1 MRPAFA
7 AFALMAML
15 AAGCAMRPPV
25 SELPPRIVFF
35 SEDSSGLDESAAAVV
50 SDAAAL
56 AKEYPN
62 APVRVLGYAD
72 PDGGPDYNK
81 ALSRARAERVA
92 TMLKEKG
99 VAAER
104 ITIGARGPVP
114 FELAPIE
121 SRRVEIKLGN

>member
-1 MRPAFA
+1 MRPAIA
-7 AFALMAML
+7 ALALTTML
-15 AAGCAMRPPV
+15 MAGCAIRPPL
-25 SELPPRIVFF
+25 SEQPPRIVFF
-35 SEDSSGLDESAAAVV
+35 SEDSAGLDESASAVV

-56 AKEYPN
+56 AKDYP
-62 APVRVLGYAD
+62 AAQVRVLGYAD
-72 PDGGPDYNK
+72 PDGGPEYNK
-81 ALSRARAERVA
+81 ALSGARAEHVA
-92 TMLKEKG
+92 AMLKEKG